1 MTKAQKTTGSKH
13 WMGKV
18 ISTTDSQREEIIDD
32 ILGIDLDDDENHELA
47 EEIMGK
53 IRVIIGS
60 YEGAAESI
68 DKKPR
73 PANYLAELNGTKKN
87 KDGTLKDGLRRQAFD
102 LSECLSNMSYWME
115 EEFEEQDYDLQEFH
129 LQLAGF
135 FDVCNKIRK
144 KYEDMPCPGR
154 PKEKAKK
161 MVVNYLNAV
170 FEEYYSTPPLD
181 DEIPHVVDQKVDKK
195 DNRDAPK
202 ERDRV
207 KFLKACMKIDNIPCP
222 ETNAALINL
231 LYNDDDPPEE
241 KIGFRTF

>member
-1 MTKAQKTTGSKH
+1 MAKAQKTTGACFWTVKTVH
-13 WMGKV
+13 
-18 ISTTDSQREEIIDD
+18 TTYENKRVIIDN
-32 ILGIDLDDDENHELA
+32 ILGIDILDKENHEMA

-53 IRVIIGS
+53 IRVIVGS
-60 YEGAAESI
+60 YEGAVESI

-102 LSECLSNMSYWME
+102 LSESLSNMSYWMRD
-115 EEFEEQDYDLQEFH
+115 EFKEQDYDMHEFH

-135 FDVCNKIRK
+135 SDVCNKIRK
-144 KYEDMPCPGR
+144 KYEDTPSPGR
-154 PKEKAKK
+154 PKETAKR
-161 MVVNYLNAV
+161 MVANYLNAI

-181 DEIPHVVDQKVDKK
+181 DSDDEK
-195 DNRDAPK
+195 DGKHKAR

-207 KFLKACMKIDNIPCP
+207 RFLRACMEIDNIPCP
-222 ETNAALINL
+222 KTNSAVINL
-231 LYNDDDPPEE
+231 LYSENDPPEE